1 MKCKFCGH
9 SLSLNQSTCPNCGML
24 MDNEQLKR
32 KKELNGENSPYMQKL
47 NELNKN
53 KYKLEKNED
62 PKTIKQMLVII
73 AILLFIILLGI
84 ICLSRG

>member
-9 SLSLNQSTCPNCGML
+9 SLSLNQATCPNCGML

-62 PKTIKQMLVII
+62 PKTIKQILVII